1 MPVKMPAGG
10 SDFSLTCTHVH
21 VLSLFF
27 FPPFASLHLASIC
40 RRFTA
45 ALPKVHS
52 LCLGAAADP
61 PRSALKAPP
70 PAGAINISILL
81 RSLRSWG

>member
-27 FPPFASLHLASIC
+27 PPFASLHLASIC
-40 RRFTA
+40 HRFTA

-61 PRSALKAPP
+61 PRRALAAAL

-81 RSLRSWG
+81 RSLRSRG